1 MQNKRFLLLLIVF
14 SLAISSFE
22 MHKFYVSVTQIN
34 FAQDKKTIQITS
46 RIFIDDLNNALE
58 KKHKRKFYIGSTKET
73 EEEIQLLKNYFS
85 ENFSIKVNSK
95 TKPTVYL
102 DKEIEDDVIIVYYV
116 IRDVSKINSLEIKNT
131 LLFDFLPEQQHIIH
145 TQISGKKLSALLTF
159 ENREELLKY

>member
-1 MQNKRFLLLLIVF
+1 MKNKRFLLFLMVCSF
-14 SLAISSFE
+14 AISSFE
-22 MHKFYVSVTQIN
+22 IHKFYVSVTQIN
-34 FAQDKKTIQITS
+34 FAQDKKAIQITS

-58 KKHKRKFYIGSTKET
+58 KKHKKKFYIGSTKET
-73 EEEIQLLKNYFS
+73 EEEIQLLKNYIN
-85 ENFSIKVNSK
+85 ENFSIKINGKSK
-95 TKPTVYL
+95 STLYL
-102 DKEIEDDVIIVYYV
+102 DKEIEDDVIIVYNV

>member
-1 MQNKRFLLLLIVF
+1 MKNKCFLFFLILF
-14 SLAISSFE
+14 SLALSSFE

-58 KKHKRKFYIGSTKET
+58 KKHKKKFYIGSTKESD
-73 EEEIQLLKNYFS
+73 EELQLLKKYIN

-95 TKPTVYL
+95 LKPAVYL
-102 DKEIEDDVIIVYYV
+102 DKEIEDDVIIVYQI
-116 IRDVSKINSLEIKNT
+116 IRDVPKINALEIRNT

-145 TQISGKKLSALLTF
+145 TQVLTKKQSALLTL
-159 ENREELLKY
+159 ENPTELLKY

>member
-1 MQNKRFLLLLIVF
+1 MKNKNFLLFLMVC

-34 FAQDKKTIQITS
+34 YAQDKKTIQITS

-58 KKHKRKFYIGSTKET
+58 KKHKKKFYIGSTKES
-73 EEEIQLLKNYFS
+73 EEEIQILKNYFS

-95 TKPTVYL
+95 LKPTVYL
-102 DKEIEDDVIIVYYV
+102 DKEIEDDVIILYHVV
-116 IRDVSKINSLEIKNT
+116 RDVSKINSLQIKNT
-131 LLFDFLPEQQHIIH
+131 TLFDFLPEQQHIIH

>member
-1 MQNKRFLLLLIVF
+1 MKNRFFIIFLMII

-58 KKHKRKFYIGSTKET
+58 KKYKKKFYIGSTKET

-95 TKPTVYL
+95 TKPTVFL
-102 DKEIEDDVIIVYYV
+102 DKEIEDDVIILYHV

-159 ENREELLKY
+159 ENRTELLNY

>member
-1 MQNKRFLLLLIVF
+1 MKNRFFIIFLIIISV
-14 SLAISSFE
+14 AISSFE

-58 KKHKRKFYIGSTKET
+58 KKYKKKFYIGSTKET

-95 TKPTVYL
+95 TKPTVFL
-102 DKEIEDDVIIVYYV
+102 DKEIEDDVIVLYHV

-159 ENREELLKY
+159 ENRTELLNY

>member
-1 MQNKRFLLLLIVF
+1 MKNKRFLLFLIIC

-34 FAQDKKTIQITS
+34 FAQDKKAIQITS
-46 RIFIDDLNNALE
+46 RIFIDDLNNTLE
-58 KKHKRKFYIGSTKET
+58 KKHKKKFYIGSTKES
-73 EEEIQLLKNYFS
+73 EEEIQLMKNYFN

-95 TKPTVYL
+95 SKPTVYL
-102 DKEIEDDVIIVYYV
+102 DKEVEDDVIILYHV

-131 LLFDFLPEQQHIIH
+131 TLFDFLPEQQHIIH

>member
-1 MQNKRFLLLLIVF
+1 MKNRKFLLFLIVCA
-14 SLAISSFE
+14 LVISSFE

-34 FAQDKKTIQITS
+34 LAQDKKAIQITS

-58 KKHKRKFYIGSTKET
+58 KKYKKKFYIGSTKES

-95 TKPTVYL
+95 SKPTVYL
-102 DKEIEDDVIIVYYV
+102 DKEIEDDVIILYHV
-116 IRDVSKINSLEIKNT
+116 IRDVSKINSLQVKNT

>member
-1 MQNKRFLLLLIVF
+1 MKNKRFVLFLILF
-14 SLAISSFE
+14 SFAISSFE

-58 KKHKRKFYIGSTKET
+58 KKHKKKFYIGSTKES
-73 EEEIQLLKNYFS
+73 EEEIQLLKNYFN
-85 ENFSIKVNSK
+85 ENFLITVNSK
-95 TKPTVYL
+95 PKLSVYL
-102 DKEIEDDVIIVYYV
+102 DKEVEEDVIILYHV
-116 IRDVSKINSLEIKNT
+116 IRDVSKINSLQVKNT

-145 TQISGKKLSALLTF
+145 TQISGKKLSALLTL

>member
-1 MQNKRFLLLLIVF
+1 MKNKRFLLFLIIC

-34 FAQDKKTIQITS
+34 FAQDKKAIQITS

-58 KKHKRKFYIGSTKET
+58 KKHKKKFYIGSTKES
-73 EEEIQLLKNYFS
+73 EEEIQLMKNYFN

-95 TKPTVYL
+95 SKPTVFL
-102 DKEIEDDVIIVYYV
+102 DKEIEDDVIIVYHV
-116 IRDVSKINSLEIKNT
+116 IRDISKINSLEIKNT

>member
-1 MQNKRFLLLLIVF
+1 MKNKRFLLFLIVC

-46 RIFIDDLNNALE
+46 RIFIDDLNNTLE
-58 KKHKRKFYIGSTKET
+58 KKHKKKFYIGSTKET
-73 EEEIQLLKNYFS
+73 EEEIQLLKNYIN
-85 ENFSIKVNSK
+85 ENFSIKINGKSK
-95 TKPTVYL
+95 STLYL
-102 DKEIEDDVIIVYYV
+102 DKEIEDDVIIVYHV

>member
-1 MQNKRFLLLLIVF
+1 MKNKCFLLFLTLF
-14 SLAISSFE
+14 SLAITSFE

-34 FAQDKKTIQITS
+34 FAQDKKAIQITS
-46 RIFIDDLNNALE
+46 RIFIDDLNNTLE
-58 KKHKRKFYIGSTKET
+58 KKHKKKFYIGSTKET
-73 EEEIQLLKNYFS
+73 EEEVQLLKSYIN

-95 TKPTVYL
+95 LKQAVFL

-145 TQISGKKLSALLTF
+145 TQISGKKQSALLTF
-159 ENREELLKY
+159 ENQEELLKY

>member
-1 MQNKRFLLLLIVF
+1 MKNRFFIIFLIII

-58 KKHKRKFYIGSTKET
+58 KKYKKKFYIGSTKET

-95 TKPTVYL
+95 TKPTVFL
-102 DKEIEDDVIIVYYV
+102 DKEIEDDVIILYHV

-159 ENREELLKY
+159 ENRTELLNY

>member
-1 MQNKRFLLLLIVF
+1 MKNKRFLLFLIIC

-34 FAQDKKTIQITS
+34 FAQDKKAIQITS

-58 KKHKRKFYIGSTKET
+58 KKHKKKFYIGSTKES
-73 EEEIQLLKNYFS
+73 EEEIQLMKNYFN

-95 TKPTVYL
+95 SKPTVYL
-102 DKEIEDDVIIVYYV
+102 DKEVEDDVIILYHV

-131 LLFDFLPEQQHIIH
+131 TLFDFLPEQQHIIH